1 MDRREF
7 LTGLGAGVASLSLP
21 AFASPAP
28 SCKIIGIGAAGCNL
42 AIALRGSNILD
53 RAGAVLNYVCLDLGP
68 HALEFVD
75 VANDTNPALPPI
87 KTLMLAPV
95 RAGGRVNSARAACLR
110 HRAVLTD
117 MLTGSDMVVL
127 LAGLGGGTGSG
138 VTPVMARLARDAG
151 AVTVA
156 TVVTPFEYEGVRNR
170 RADAT
175 VDRLQR
181 EADLVMAFSNEEWIN
196 RYRDDTPLFD
206 VFDALDRHIADRLSS
221 VISRINTPKSQFSEP
236 TRATVNRRCLLG
248 PQAATS

>member
-7 LTGLGAGVASLSLP
+7 LIGLGAGVASLNLP
-21 AFASPAP
+21 AIASPAP

-42 AIALRGSNILD
+42 ATALRASNILD
-53 RAGAVLNYVCLDLGP
+53 GAGAALSYVCVDLGP

-75 VANDTNPALPPI
+75 IANDADPALAPI

-95 RAGGRVNSARAACLR
+95 RAGGRVNAARAACLR
-110 HRAVLTD
+110 HRAILTE

-138 VTPVMARLARDAG
+138 VTPICAHAARATG

-156 TVVTPFEYEGVRNR
+156 AVVKPFAYEGARNR
-170 RADAT
+170 RADAAI
-175 VDRLQR
+175 DRLQR
-181 EADLVMAFSNEEWIN
+181 EADLVMAFSNEEWFN

-206 VFDALDRHIADRLSS
+206 VFDALDRHIANSIQSTMR
-221 VISRINTPKSQFSEP
+221 
-236 TRATVNRRCLLG
+236 RAFQYRG
-248 PQAATS
+248 